1 MNKHKAKLEG
11 LKRRQ
16 RRVRGKVSGTA
27 ERPRL
32 RVTRTNAN
40 IYAQIIDDSKGSSLT
55 LVSAS
60 TLEAEFKGTHTSN
73 KEAAEKVGQLVGKR
87 AIEAGI
93 TKVAFDRGGRI
104 YHGRVK
110 ALADGGRTMR
120 FSALVVVGDGKGN
133 VGVGMGKSAEVPMAI
148 SKASLDAKKNM
159 FHVPVTEQGTIP
171 HEVLGHF
178 GAGRIIIKPAV
189 EGTGVIA
196 GGAVRP
202 LFELA
207 GIKNVL
213 SKSLGT
219 DNGLNIIKAAVEGLK
234 ELSSPEDV
242 AARRG
247 LTVSEMFVGKEN

>member
-32 RVTRTNAN
+32 RVPRTNAN

-93 TKVAFDRGGRI
+93 TKVAFDRGGRL

-110 ALADGGRTMR
+110 ALADGAR
-120 FSALVVVGDGKGN
+120 A
-133 VGVGMGKSAEVPMAI
+133 
-148 SKASLDAKKNM
+148 
-159 FHVPVTEQGTIP
+159 
-171 HEVLGHF
+171 
-178 GAGRIIIKPAV
+178 AGL
-189 EGTGVIA
+189 E
-196 GGAVRP
+196 
-202 LFELA
+202 F
-207 GIKNVL
+207 
-213 SKSLGT
+213 
-219 DNGLNIIKAAVEGLK
+219 
-234 ELSSPEDV
+234 
-242 AARRG
+242 
-247 LTVSEMFVGKEN
+247 